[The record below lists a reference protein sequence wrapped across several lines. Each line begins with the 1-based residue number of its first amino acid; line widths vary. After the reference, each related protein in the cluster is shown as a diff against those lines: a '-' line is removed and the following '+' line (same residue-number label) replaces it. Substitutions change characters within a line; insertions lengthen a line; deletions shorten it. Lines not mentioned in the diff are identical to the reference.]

1 MEPMAIRVGLIEFIS
16 EKRMTTICDARLIYG
31 RGGFDRYL

>member
-1 MEPMAIRVGLIEFIS
+1 MGGVDLTGIYRLIYGGVDLTGIY
-16 EKRMTTICDARLIYG
+16 RLIYG